1 MTKILTLSDIHNKV
15 LTAQR
20 VIDEVSH
27 DKCILLG
34 DYFDSYGDTP
44 TDARKTAIWLKEC
57 VLHNPK
63 IVPLMG
69 NHCTSYIYK
78 DNINFRCSGYTTSK
92 NIEINKIL
100 TEEDKSRFKV
110 YHIEQNFLFS
120 HAGLTKPIW
129 QVWADAMDAD
139 REYSLEFVD
148 EVLSEA
154 VAEDIERA
162 KNGENAMLF
171 GAGWDRGGIQMHGGI
186 NWVDWNSFSPVKNI
200 NQIVGHTRHRV
211 PHILVQQKGGG
222 IYQGPITEYYKRKF
236 KDPLSVNY
244 ALDTDS
250 NHYMV
255 IEDGVVEIYD
265 SMHHV
270 NLRDVGTISINESE
284 MNNLT

>member
-1 MTKILTLSDIHNKV
+1 MRILVLSDIHHRYR
-15 LTAQR
+15 R
-20 VIDEVSH
+20 VQHLIENVKH

-34 DYFDSYGDTP
+34 DYFDAWGDS
-44 TDARKTAIWLKEC
+44 DYEAIDTANWLRDK
-57 VLHNPK
+57 VLYNDK
-63 IVPLMG
+63 IIALTG
-69 NHCTSYIYK
+69 NHDTSYIYK
-78 DNINFRCSGYTTSK
+78 DNINFRCSGYSTSK
-92 NIEINKIL
+92 NIQINKIL
-100 TEEDKSRFKV
+100 TDEDKSRFKV

-171 GAGWDRGGIQMHGGI
+171 SAGWDRGGMQMHGGI
-186 NWVDWNSFSPVKNI
+186 NWVDWDSFSPIKNI
-200 NQIVGHTRHRV
+200 NQIVGHSRHRV

-236 KDPLSVNY
+236 KNPLSVNY

-255 IEDGVVEIYD
+255 IENGVVEIYD

-270 NLRDVGTISINESE
+270 NLRDAGTISINESE